1 MLNELSSF
9 YLYSRRA
16 LKTWRFSGVRDVIKW
31 WKSIYLCEMA
41 IYFFVLKTRDDQTD
55 SNHDDVEA
63 KKKRRLETK
72 ERMAR

>member
-1 MLNELSSF
+1 MSLALSI
-9 YLYSRRA
+9 RIHGA

-63 KKKRRLETK
+63 KKRRRLETK